1 MKKYLFIAIAF
12 FSFSLYAQNNGI
24 IPTPKNIEFGTS
36 ELKIKNTNLI
46 ITIIPDQFKNVP
58 QIDLVLNQLLMILE
72 KDYQTISFSKN
83 KKTQPFIIEINNY
96 GSDKIPNSNP
106 EGYIVSLQDNRISIS
121 AISSK
126 GIFYAI
132 QSLKQLFKFHATLNK
147 PIYNCKILDYPSLP
161 MRGWMDD
168 INRGPIPSVAFIKKE
183 IETLSEYKLNFFNL
197 YTESVFKSTKF
208 PDIAPFD
215 GLTPAEIADIQQ
227 FAELYFVEFIPN
239 QQAFGHMEK
248 LLANPFYQ
256 DLGDDTHI
264 LNPGDPKTYA
274 FLESYLTEISSLYDS
289 KYFNINCDETEALGN
304 GRAKKYVAEVGKSQA
319 YINHILKVY
328 DILKKQNKRV
338 MLWADI
344 IGKDTAMVNQFP
356 KDIIPIFWAYH
367 AASDFNN
374 GLLPLKNSGLQFL
387 VAPGTSSWG
396 TILPDYE
403 TYTQNIAVLVR
414 DGYLNGAKGML
425 NTSWDDSG
433 ESLFQSLWHAHAWGA
448 EISWNPC
455 LQTDNTLFQNEL
467 KNRLTTFNQNFSVL
481 HFGIDGYISLV
492 QKVKQ
497 MEQIVPEGIS
507 AFHNSWKPL
516 LKMYPSQLTKSYD
529 SLNEVVIKNGLLLK
543 VELKHYKEQCLSQN
557 DDIDFLIYVV
567 DRFVFNAQKN
577 RTRLMLDDK
586 KRDYFDDF
594 MEKNKE
600 NFDVLHTLIFDLKKS
615 YIHLWERECR
625 GYYLETNLKKYD
637 QVAKEI
643 QEIPYTVRIMP
654 INVAT
659 FDSFVLDKS
668 KMSPNIYD
676 LKIFFQTLPGFQK
689 IYYTFDGS
697 TPNKL
702 SKKSNLFNT
711 FDKTCL
717 VKTVVY
723 DSLDRPHYNE
733 QFVIQHFGVGS
744 IEKLNTNFSNYK
756 PEYSGGSK
764 FALGDGILGS
774 NNFSDGL
781 WQGYQGVDISL
792 DYNFGYSKNINAINA
807 RFVQN
812 CVGWI
817 QAPDTLEIYTSLNG
831 TDFTLYQIVA
841 FQKLDEHQVEI
852 IEREIN
858 KLNITTQYLR
868 LVYINKGVLPYWHS
882 SAGADSYLF
891 CDEIILK

>member
-1 MKKYLFIAIAF
+1 MKKYLFIAITL
-12 FSFSLYAQNNGI
+12 FSFSLYAQNSGI
-24 IPTPKNIEFGTS
+24 IPTPKNIVWGTS
-36 ELKIKNTNLI
+36 EFKIKNSNLI

-72 KDYQTISFSKN
+72 KDYQTISFSKK
-83 KKTQPFIIEINNY
+83 KKTQPFIIEINNF
-96 GSDKIPNSNP
+96 GTDKIPNSNP

-126 GIFYAI
+126 GVFYAI
-132 QSLKQLFKFHATLNK
+132 QSLKQLFKFHAAQNK
-147 PIYNCKILDYPSLP
+147 PIIISKILDYPSLP

-183 IETLSEYKLNFFNL
+183 IATLSEYKLNFFNL
-197 YTESVFKSTKF
+197 YSESVFKSTQF

-215 GLTPAEIADIQQ
+215 GLSPAEIAEIQQ
-227 FAELYFVEFIPN
+227 FAELHFVEFIPN

-248 LLANPFYQ
+248 LLTNPFYQ
-256 DLGDDTHI
+256 NLGDDTHI
-264 LNPGDPKTYA
+264 LNPGDSKTYT
-274 FLESYLTEISSLYDS
+274 FLDQYLSEIASLYKS
-289 KYFNINCDETEALGN
+289 SYFNINCDETEALGS
-304 GRAKKYVAEVGKSQA
+304 GKAKQYVQQVGKSQA

-328 DILKKQNKRV
+328 DILKKQNKSV

-344 IGKDTAMVNQFP
+344 IGKDSAMVNQLP

-367 AASDFNN
+367 AATDFNN

-414 DGYLNGAKGML
+414 DGYLNGAMGML

-467 KNRLTTFNQNFSVL
+467 KNRLTTFNQNFSLL
-481 HFGIDGYISLV
+481 HFGIENYISMV

-497 MEQIVPEGIS
+497 IEKIVTDGIS
-507 AFHNSWKPL
+507 VFHNSWKPL
-516 LKMYPSQLTKSYD
+516 LKRYPAQLTKSYD
-529 SLNEVVIKNGLLLK
+529 SLNEVVIKDG
-543 VELKHYKEQCLSQN
+543 VELNLELKQFKNQCLAQN
-557 DDIDFLIYVV
+557 EDIDFLIYVV
-567 DRFVFNAQKN
+567 DRYVFNAQKN
-577 RTRLMLDDK
+577 RTRFMLYD
-586 KRDYFDDF
+586 RSIDYFDNF
-594 MEKNKE
+594 MEKNKKE
-600 NFDVLHTLIFDLKKS
+600 FEQLHSLLFDLKKS

-643 QEIPYTVRIMP
+643 ADIPYFVEIVP
-654 INVAT
+654 INIAT
-659 FDSFVLDKS
+659 LDIYVPDKS
-668 KMSPNIYD
+668 KMGPKNNDQRIH
-676 LKIFFQTLPGFQK
+676 FQTLPGFQT
-689 IYYTFDGS
+689 IYYTIDGS
-697 TPNKL
+697 TPNKY
-702 SKKSNLFNT
+702 SKKYNLFDP
-711 FDKTCL
+711 FERSSL
-717 VKTVVY
+717 VKTVIY
-723 DSLDRPHYNE
+723 DSLGRPYYSE
-733 QFVIQHFGVGS
+733 KFVFQHFGVGS
-744 IEKLNTNFSNYK
+744 IEKLNTKFSNYK
-756 PEYSGGSK
+756 PEYSGGSIY
-764 FALGDGILGS
+764 ALGDGFLGS

-781 WQGYQGVDISL
+781 WQGYQGENIDVE
-792 DYNFGYSKNINAINA
+792 YNFGYPKNINSINA

-817 QAPDTLEIYTSLNG
+817 QAPDTLEIYSSQNG
-831 TDFTLYQIVA
+831 TDFTLYQVVT

-852 IEREIN
+852 IKREVN
-858 KLNITTQYLR
+858 SLNITTQYLR
-868 LVYINKGVLPYWHS
+868 LVYKNKGVLPYWHS

-891 CDEIILK
+891 CDEIILQ

>member
-12 FSFSLYAQNNGI
+12 FCFTIHAQNSGI
-24 IPTPKNIEFGTS
+24 IPTPKNIEWGTT
-36 ELKIKNTNLI
+36 ELKIKNGSLRT
-46 ITIIPDQFKNVP
+46 TIAESFQNVP
-58 QIDLVLNQLLMILE
+58 QIDHALNQLIQILE
-72 KDYQTISFSKN
+72 KNYQIKYEPN
-83 KKTQPFIIEINNY
+83 KKHKGAFIIDIKKIET
-96 GSDKIPNSNP
+96 DKIPNSNP
-106 EGYIVSLQDNRISIS
+106 EGYIISLQENRISIS

-126 GIFYAI
+126 GIFYAL
-132 QSLKQLFKFHATLNK
+132 QSLKQLFKFHAAQNK
-147 PIYNCKILDYPSLP
+147 PILTCTINDYPSLP
-161 MRGWMDD
+161 LRGWMDD
-168 INRGPIPSVAFIKKE
+168 INRGPIPSVEFIKKE
-183 IETLSEYKLNFFNL
+183 IATLSEYKLNFFNL
-197 YTESVFKSTKF
+197 YTESVFKSTIF

-215 GLTPAEIADIQQ
+215 GLSPAEIAEIQE
-227 FAELYFVEFIPN
+227 FAELHFVEFVPN

-256 DLGDDTHI
+256 DLGDDSHI
-264 LNPGDPKTYA
+264 LNPGDPKTYT
-274 FLESYLTEISSLYDS
+274 FLDSYLSEIATLYKS
-289 KYFNINCDETEALGN
+289 PYFNINCDETEALGN
-304 GRAKKYVAEVGKSQA
+304 GRAKSYVKEVGKSQA
-319 YINHILKVY
+319 YINHILKVNE
-328 DILKKQNKRV
+328 ILKKQNKRV

-344 IGKDTAMVNQFP
+344 IGKDSVMVNQLP
-356 KDIIPIFWAYH
+356 KDMIPIFWAYH
-367 AASDFNN
+367 AATDFNN
-374 GLLPLKNSGLQFL
+374 GLLPLKKSGLQFL

-396 TILPDYE
+396 TILPDYH

-414 DGYLNGAKGML
+414 DGYLHGAMGML

-455 LQTDNTLFQNEL
+455 LETDNTLFQKQVE
-467 KNRLTTFNQNFSVL
+467 NRLATFNHNFSVL
-481 HFGIDGYISLV
+481 HFGIDGYISMV

-497 MEQIVPEGIS
+497 LEQIVPDGIS

-529 SLNEVVIKNGLLLK
+529 SLNQEVIKNGLLLK
-543 VELKHYKEQCLSQN
+543 VELKQYKEQCISQK

-577 RTRLMLDDK
+577 RTRIMLDDK
-586 KRDYFDDF
+586 DRHYFDDF
-594 MEKNKE
+594 MEQNKE
-600 NFDVLHTLIFDLKKS
+600 DFDHLQSLLFDLKKS

-659 FDSFVLDKS
+659 FDNYVLDKS
-668 KMSPNIYD
+668 KMSPNNYD
-676 LKIFFQTLPGFQK
+676 LKIFLQTLPGFQK
-689 IYYTFDGS
+689 IYYTLDGS

-711 FDKTCL
+711 FERSCL

-723 DSLDRPHYNE
+723 DSLDRPYYNE
-733 QFVIQHFGVGS
+733 LFVLQHFGVRS
-744 IEKLNTNFSNYK
+744 IEKLNTNYSNYK

-774 NNFSDGL
+774 NNVSDGL
-781 WQGYQGVDISL
+781 WQGYQGNDISV
-792 DYNFGYSKNINAINA
+792 DYNFGYIKNINSIKA

-817 QAPDTLEIYTSLNG
+817 LAPDQMEIYLSSNG
-831 TDFTLYQIVA
+831 TDYKLFKTFDFL
-841 FQKLDEHQVEI
+841 KLDEHQVEI
-852 IEREIN
+852 IEREIDQ
-858 KLNITTQYLR
+858 LNLSTQYLR
-868 LVYINKGVLPYWHS
+868 VVYKNKGILPYWHS

>member
-12 FSFSLYAQNNGI
+12 FSFSLYAQNSGI
-24 IPTPKNIEFGTS
+24 IPTPKNIEWGTT
-36 ELKIKNTNLI
+36 ELKIKNSSLRTSI
-46 ITIIPDQFKNVP
+46 AESFKNVP
-58 QIDLVLNQLLMILE
+58 QIDHALNQLIQIL
-72 KDYQTISFSKN
+72 KKNYQINYEPNKKN
-83 KKTQPFIIEINNY
+83 KETFTIDIKNIES
-96 GSDKIPNSNP
+96 GKIPNNNY
-106 EGYIVSLQDNRISIS
+106 EGYFLELTENRISIYAVNS
-121 AISSK
+121 R
-126 GIFYAI
+126 GVFYAI
-132 QSLKQLFKFHATLNK
+132 QSLKQLFKFHAAQNK
-147 PIYNCKILDYPSLP
+147 PILTCTINDYPSLP
-161 MRGWMDD
+161 LRGWMDD
-168 INRGPIPSVAFIKKE
+168 INRGPIPSVDFIKKE
-183 IETLSEYKLNFFNL
+183 ISILSEYKLNFFNL
-197 YTESVFKSTKF
+197 YTESVFKSTIF

-215 GLTPAEIADIQQ
+215 GLSPAEIAEIQQ
-227 FAELYFVEFIPN
+227 FAELHFVEFVPN

-256 DLGDDTHI
+256 ELGDDTHI
-264 LNPGDPKTYA
+264 LNPGDPKTYT
-274 FLESYLTEISSLYDS
+274 FLDRYLSEVASLYHS
-289 KYFNINCDETEALGN
+289 QYFNINCDETEALGN

-344 IGKDTAMVNQFP
+344 IGKDTAMVNQLP

-367 AASDFNN
+367 AAADFNS

-481 HFGIDGYISLV
+481 HFGIDGYMPMV

-497 MEQIVPEGIS
+497 IQNIVPEGIS
-507 AFHNSWKPL
+507 TFHNSWKPL
-516 LKMYPSQLTKSYD
+516 LKMYPSQLTRSFD
-529 SLNEVVIKNGLLLK
+529 SLNEVVIKYGLALQL
-543 VELKHYKEQCLSQN
+543 ELKHYKEQCVSQN

-567 DRFVFNAQKN
+567 DRFIFNAQKN
-577 RTRLMLDDK
+577 RTRIMINMRKGDIFDNIVNKNTQDLDLLNSML
-586 KRDYFDDF
+586 
-594 MEKNKE
+594 
-600 NFDVLHTLIFDLKKS
+600 FDLKKS
-615 YIHLWERECR
+615 YIQLWNRECR

-637 QVAKEI
+637 QVAFEI
-643 QEIPYTVRIMP
+643 KEIPYFVEIVP
-654 INVAT
+654 INIAT
-659 FDSFVLDKS
+659 LDEYALDKT
-668 KMSPNIYD
+668 KLSPKNNDQRIH
-676 LKIFFQTLPGFQK
+676 FQTIPGFQK
-689 IYYTFDGS
+689 IYYTLDGS
-697 TPNKL
+697 IPNKF
-702 SKKSNLFNT
+702 SKKYNLFDP
-711 FDKTCL
+711 FERSCL
-717 VKTVVY
+717 VKTVIY
-723 DSLDRPHYNE
+723 DSLDRPHYSE
-733 QFVIQHFGVGS
+733 LFVVQHFGVFA
-744 IEKLNTNFSNYK
+744 IEKLNTNFSTYK

-764 FALGDGILGS
+764 FALGDGFLGS

-781 WQGYQGVDISL
+781 WQGYQGVDISV

-868 LVYINKGVLPYWHS
+868 LVYKNKGILPYWHS